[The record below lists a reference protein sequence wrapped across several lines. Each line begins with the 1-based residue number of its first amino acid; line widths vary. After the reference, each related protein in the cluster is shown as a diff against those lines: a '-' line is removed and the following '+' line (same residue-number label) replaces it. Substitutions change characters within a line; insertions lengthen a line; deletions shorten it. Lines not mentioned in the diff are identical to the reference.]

1 MRLEDVGDIIEQYY
15 DEQRE
20 RQAID
25 RMIAWC
31 AANAGMIKAKRPSD
45 LWHIEGIDEEKETA
59 EQIREKLIAKAKAH
73 KEFLGK

>member
-1 MRLEDVGDIIEQYY
+1 
-15 DEQRE
+15 
-20 RQAID
+20 
-25 RMIAWC
+25 MIAWC